1 MAQVAKDAG
10 IGRESLYKALALG
23 AKPRF
28 ETAMKVAFALG
39 VKFNASLPQLESPK
53 PQGVAMRDQV
63 AELVRQGRKLALTE
77 RERLVDE
84 LLLSL
89 NETAVVALDGAW
101 EQEIAKR
108 LAEYDR
114 GEVEAIDADI
124 VFAKARR
131 LAGE

>member
-1 MAQVAKDAG
+1 
-10 IGRESLYKALALG
+10 
-23 AKPRF
+23 
-28 ETAMKVAFALG
+28 
-39 VKFNASLPQLESPK
+39 
-53 PQGVAMRDQV
+53 MRDQV

-89 NETAVVALDGAW
+89 NEPAAVALDGAW